1 MYQVKLRRIAW
12 CASISDHTSERPAY
26 LLLPFISKIKNSQ
39 VRAAGLA
46 GAKALAEATVRARK
60 AAVNFMVAWRWVVG
74 CDGLMEWSEVR
85 GRASCQLSV
94 GHHVRRAL
102 SPLLPFPGLSLKV
115 T

>member
-1 MYQVKLRRIAW
+1 MHQVKLRRIAW
-12 CASISDHTSERPAY
+12 CASISDHTTERPAY

-85 GRASCQLSV
+85 GREPVVNS
-94 GHHVRRAL
+94 AL
-102 SPLLPFPGLSLKV
+102 ATTYEHFPLFFHFRDSPTK
-115 T
+115 